1 MPGGMRWLIVI
12 SEMEKKYINK
22 IKSKYGSQYTK
33 NRPARIIAQYSKLR
47 GGDKPR
53 RYFLKRGL
61 FVVAGFIP
69 ISAKLMLCEKI

>member
-1 MPGGMRWLIVI
+1 MPGGMKWLIAF
-12 SEMEKKYINK
+12 SEMKKNINK

-53 RYFLKRGL
+53 RYFWESSL
-61 FVVAGFIP
+61 FAVAGFIP